1 VLSKNKTTYLTMSGR
16 DKIPFWRDDRVVQI
30 LGQSIVVVIV
40 AIIFVFLGSNLRR
53 NFQQLGLGFGF
64 NFLNRPASF
73 GLGDT
78 PIPYSPTDPYTKA
91 IFIGLINSLR
101 VMFFGIILASV
112 VGITVGISRLSS
124 NWLVRKLAT
133 IYVEV
138 IRNTPLLLQLF
149 FWYFA
154 VFLKFPKLDNPIA
167 LFDRFFFTNQGVY
180 LPVPAGSIFTWLSV
194 FFLLLIILVAIL
206 FSRRQT
212 EIVAQQERFRK
223 FDRLIFLGLAI
234 ASSIVFIFGLDWRI
248 PRLNL
253 QENIILG
260 GMQLSTEFATILI
273 GLSIYTAAY
282 IAEVVR
288 AGIQSV
294 DRGQREAAIALGLK
308 SNLTMRLIIFPQA
321 LRLMIP
327 PLTNEYLNLI
337 KNSSLAVAIGY
348 NDVYAVSSTVSNQ
361 TGRSIEILL
370 VIVCTYLSINL
381 IVSLVMNWFN
391 RKVQLKTSN
400 K

>member
-1 VLSKNKTTYLTMSGR
+1 MSDR
-16 DKIPFWRDDRVVQI
+16 DKIPFWRDDRVVKI
-30 LGQSIVVVIV
+30 LGQSIVVLVV
-40 AIIFVFLGSNLRR
+40 AIIFLFLGSNLTR
-53 NFQQLGLGFGF
+53 NFQRLGLSFGF
-64 NFLNRPASF
+64 NFLDRPASF

-78 PIPYSPTDPYTKA
+78 FIAYSPTDPYTKA

-124 NWLVRKLAT
+124 NWLVRRLAT
-133 IYVEV
+133 IYVEIV
-138 IRNTPLLLQLF
+138 RNTPLLLQLF

-154 VFLKFPKLDNPIA
+154 VFLKFPKLNNPITF
-167 LFDRFFFTNQGVY
+167 FDRIFFTNQGVY
-180 LPVPAGSIFTWLSV
+180 LPVLARSIFTWLSLV
-194 FFLLLIILVAIL
+194 FLLLIIVVSIFLW
-206 FSRRQT
+206 RRQT
-212 EIVAQQERFRK
+212 EIISQQTNLRK
-223 FDRLIFLGLAI
+223 FDRFIFLGLAI
-234 ASSIVFIFGLDWRI
+234 AGAIVFIFGLDWKI
-248 PRLNL
+248 PRLDL
-253 QENIILG
+253 QENNILG

-294 DRGQREAAIALGLK
+294 DKGQTEAAIALGLK
-308 SNLTMRLIIFPQA
+308 PNLTMRLVIFPQA

-361 TGRSIEILL
+361 TGRSIEMLL
-370 VIVCTYLSINL
+370 VIVGTYLSINL
-381 IVSLVMNWFN
+381 IISSLMNWFN
-391 RKVQLKTSN
+391 RKVQLGVRD
-400 K
+400 